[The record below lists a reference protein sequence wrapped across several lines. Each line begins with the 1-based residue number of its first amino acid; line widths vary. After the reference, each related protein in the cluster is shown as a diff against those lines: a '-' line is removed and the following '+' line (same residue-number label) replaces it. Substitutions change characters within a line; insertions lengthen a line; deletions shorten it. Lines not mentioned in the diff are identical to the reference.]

1 MNTHVLYDCFIH
13 VRPNKP
19 RCPVPGFLV
28 VLPFL
33 LPATLTRAHAKMPSP
48 PGRCVQGCDASVLLD
63 RVGGCRSERDAG
75 PNLSLR
81 GFGAVEAIKQR
92 VEAAYPGTVSCADIL
107 ALAARDSLVLVGG
120 PTYPVLTG
128 RRDSTASFYYEAAA
142 GNIPAPNA
150 TYAMTLDAFAR
161 RGFTERE
168 TVALLGLSAVCTA
181 PCLPI

>member
-1 MNTHVLYDCFIH
+1 M
-13 VRPNKP
+13 
-19 RCPVPGFLV
+19 
-28 VLPFL
+28 
-33 LPATLTRAHAKMPSP
+33 
-48 PGRCVQGCDASVLLD
+48 
-63 RVGGCRSERDAG
+63 
-75 PNLSLR
+75 
-81 GFGAVEAIKQR
+81 
-92 VEAAYPGTVSCADIL
+92 EAACPGTVSCADIL

-128 RRDSTASFYYEAAA
+128 RRDSTASFYYEAAVA

-150 TYAMTLDAFAR
+150 TYAMTLDAFAH